1 MLNVQSPI
9 LYAILDP
16 GKTQMDSPHLPSE
29 SSLTDLETGSESGV
43 LQPLS
48 CNHTVSSIVPET
60 PQANSF
66 SSTLPPPDSLRESCL
81 KITQIEQLRR
91 ITPSTIPH
99 VGTPSAVGAIRKS
112 SSSLQITT
120 PAVSRGLSSLS
131 RSSIRK
137 GISVEPY
144 MGNDVSL
151 TMDKEF
157 DEEEAQLGLELA
169 RARHI
174 VCRLERELA
183 EARCTE
189 SIALRSAY
197 KHSVTPSTSTPHTT
211 TRTTVLTKP
220 AEMVTACIIVLLTS
234 ISLSSNRHPP
244 HTPHHPA
251 LPAPLFLLRSPAPE
265 HDVFFVDQLST
276 CIPLLRALTGK
287 CLLFYCHFPDKLLAH
302 GAFVEGAL
310 QERNKRSI
318 AIRWNIWRR

>member
-1 MLNVQSPI
+1 
-9 LYAILDP
+9 
-16 GKTQMDSPHLPSE
+16 MDSPHLPSE

-48 CNHTVSSIVPET
+48 RNHTVSSIVPET

-66 SSTLPPPDSLRESCL
+66 SSALPPPDSLRESRL

-91 ITPSTIPH
+91 IAPSTIPH

-112 SSSLQITT
+112 SSSLQIAT

-183 EARCTE
+183 EARCAE
-189 SIALRSAY
+189 SIALVGLY
-197 KHSVTPSTSTPHTT
+197 KHRAEGARTRHDHAEYDLGLARDLVTRKGSSSWNISVIGKPSAKCPRLASPG
-211 TRTTVLTKP
+211 
-220 AEMVTACIIVLLTS
+220 
-234 ISLSSNRHPP
+234 SLSG
-244 HTPHHPA
+244 
-251 LPAPLFLLRSPAPE
+251 SPE
-265 HDVFFVDQLST
+265 V
-276 CIPLLRALTGK
+276 
-287 CLLFYCHFPDKLLAH
+287 
-302 GAFVEGAL
+302 
-310 QERNKRSI
+310 
-318 AIRWNIWRR
+318 